1 MRKPQNF
8 TLLVL
13 IGIVLDHASKF
24 LVFTKLAPGQFV
36 VVADN
41 WLEIRPE
48 KNFGVAFSMF
58 RNHPSFI
65 LIVSLIALALIT
77 LLYIRVW
84 RTAHPL
90 LVCSL
95 GLLLVGAIGNLIDRL
110 VFGFVRDFID
120 FVHPLPIV
128 EHWAVFNVAD
138 ICITVGVFLFL
149 ITEIFFKDPAH
160 AKPTPAVE
168 VTPAAPASTPPAST
182 SSSSGNT
189 P

>member
-24 LVFTKLAPGQFV
+24 MVFTKLAPGQFV

-65 LIVSLIALALIT
+65 LIVSLVALVLIT
-77 LLYIRVW
+77 MIYVRVW

-90 LVCSL
+90 LIWSL
-95 GLLLVGAIGNLIDRL
+95 GLLLIGAIGNLIDRL

-138 ICITVGVFLFL
+138 ICICVGVFLFL
-149 ITEIFFKDPAH
+149 LTELFFKDSATVKS
-160 AKPTPAVE
+160 APAVE
-168 VTPAAPASTPPAST
+168 VVPAPPPAP
-182 SSSSGNT
+182 SSSGSGT
-189 P
+189 AP